1 MFFRKRRKHRE
12 ALHHQMNSL
21 TENCLSL
28 DLAEIDQDYMITFNP
43 HRKSFELGLHIG
55 SIVRVIRNNDFQ
67 RNIIIAVAE
76 SRYMISKDIAKRI
89 KIKIIK

>member
-12 ALHHQMNSL
+12 NILIKI
-21 TENCLSL
+21 ENTIDNILSL
-28 DLAEIDQDYMITFNP
+28 DLAELNQDYMITFNP
-43 HRKSFELGLHIG
+43 HRKSFELGLYIG
-55 SIVRVIRNNDFQ
+55 NTVRVIRNNYFQ

-89 KIKIIK
+89 KVKRTD